1 MVKMEI
7 PWWSRLGI
15 FAAMDPDSILGTK
28 GSQIPQAAWCSQKK
42 AGRGV
47 KKWSI
52 FLCFLPQ
59 FKLVFPTREKMRK
72 HSINSLGQLDTL
84 SHT

>member
-7 PWWSRLGI
+7 LWWSRLGI

-28 GSQIPQAAWCSQKK
+28 GSKIPQAAWSSQKK

-47 KKWSI
+47 KMVNLSV
-52 FLCFLPQ
+52 FLTTI